1 MLLFALLSF
10 DEIQRGYIPPLP
22 TWSLAYYQFSKG
34 AMGLMPVRFL
44 HPTFL
49 SSSDCAEYIPGRAPD
64 APHRIL
70 GLPLHA
76 TVVKD
81 VVELESKGKMDIC
94 LECPKKKISMRL
106 RCLDKSI
113 KNHWLKEIRKA
124 VQMPNKAS
132 ISQFEVQ
139 TRELESSS
147 AGVAISKDLISFD

>member
-1 MLLFALLSF
+1 M
-10 DEIQRGYIPPLP
+10 
-22 TWSLAYYQFSKG
+22 
-34 AMGLMPVRFL
+34 
-44 HPTFL
+44 
-49 SSSDCAEYIPGRAPD
+49 
-64 APHRIL
+64 
-70 GLPLHA
+70 HA